1 MSLLDT
7 ELTTATPQTARQE
20 LAEAVALLVNTLGAR
35 PLGLL
40 SRGAGLEDQDRLAAH
55 LGRTTLHGCP
65 GRDFRAAFRTNA
77 TGESVPRLHR
87 IGSTQLGRCQYVALA
102 HKQRA
107 AVMVIDIDRRG
118 SSGGSVESLHPEVYR
133 AVSRLAGTGTG
144 PSWIGVNPQSGKAQ
158 LIWLID
164 PVYAGPGGDS
174 VNMRLLRETMRV
186 FSDVLGGDPAFA
198 HMLSRS
204 PFYTGADPTA
214 YRWHCQ
220 HHRVD
225 RLGDLIEEGRAVTGE
240 PGSTR
245 RTEAQA
251 FTSGRALLEAVQARR
266 AEASMF
272 RDLAADL
279 AAELPD
285 AGALDG
291 DRIDGVKVLWV
302 AEGRAARDATAFR
315 HALAEAHRLRDT
327 GQRMSDAKIIDAY
340 ERAYAVAHAVGA
352 DGRTE
357 DLPPMRDRLTMARRV
372 RGYVVAGKPSQ
383 SLSGGP
389 AATGRANTRE
399 RKALATLGRRGGQ
412 KAAERW
418 ADRDSDYARAQLD
431 KLDAANKRRKSAGGS
446 TRGRVLSL
454 VAQQHAETG
463 TVLTRAEIMAE
474 TGLSRA
480 TVTRHL
486 AALRE
491 AGLLPE

>member
-7 ELTTATPQTARQE
+7 ELTTATSQTARHE

-40 SRGAGLEDQDRLAAH
+40 SRGAGLEDRDRLAAH
-55 LGRTTLHGCP
+55 LGRTTLHGCQ

-77 TGESVPRLHR
+77 AGESIPRLHR
-87 IGSTQLGRCQYVALA
+87 IGSKQLGRCQYVALA

-133 AVSRLAGTGTG
+133 AISRLAGTGTG

-164 PVYAGPGGDS
+164 PVYAGPRGDS

-245 RTEAQA
+245 RTEAQT

-285 AGALDG
+285 AAALDG
-291 DRIDGVKVLWV
+291 DRIDGVKVLWA

-315 HALAEAHRLRDT
+315 HALAETHRLRDA

-372 RGYVVAGKPSQ
+372 RGYVVSGKRSEPSV
-383 SLSGGP
+383 GGP
-389 AATGRANTRE
+389 AAAGRANTRE
-399 RKALATLGRRGGQ
+399 RKALATLGRRGGK

-418 ADRDSDYARAQLD
+418 ADRDSDYTRAQLETMERTHR
-431 KLDAANKRRKSAGGS
+431 KKRVQGQTSRARIQAIIG
-446 TRGRVLSL
+446 
-454 VAQQHAETG
+454 QQYVESG
-463 TVLTRAEIMAE
+463 TMPTWAEIAAD

-480 TVTRHL
+480 TVARHI
-486 AALRE
+486 AALKK
-491 AGLLPE
+491 AGDLPE